1 MIKVAC
7 TLRCG
12 PYKGY
17 SGQAEYDADAELFHG
32 EIEGTRDVITFQGQ
46 TPAETAAAFRDSVD
60 DYLDFCRTRGEAP
73 DKPMSGKFVVRISPE
88 THKAI
93 SAIAASQGASLNQL
107 VAEQLQALASKGA
120 PVVAAKK
127 WDAAKGAKSAA
138 AAKGKAAKSKR

>member
-32 EIEGTRDVITFQGQ
+32 EIEGTRDVVTFQGK
-46 TPAETAAAFRDSVD
+46 TPAETAAAFRDSVG

-107 VAEQLQALASKGA
+107 VAEQLQVLVSQQKPAPTAKKQNPLQNPKSLAS
-120 PVVAAKK
+120 
-127 WDAAKGAKSAA
+127 
-138 AAKGKAAKSKR
+138 AKGKAAKKR

>member
-32 EIEGTRDVITFQGQ
+32 ELEGTRDVITFQGH

-107 VAEQLQALASKGA
+107 VAEQLQVLVSQQKPAPTAKKQNPFKDHKSVASAKA
-120 PVVAAKK
+120 KAAKK
-127 WDAAKGAKSAA
+127 
-138 AAKGKAAKSKR
+138 R